1 MISKTFHDTAQYYA
15 PQVENTNVSQASD
28 VSNFGILLLELLTR
42 KSSNQDFDIVMWVN
56 SVKRK
61 EWSAKVFDVD
71 LLKNPAIEDQM
82 DATIVAVKR
91 LKEVIVVKEEFEQQ
105 MNIVGNSLIGTLHPR
120 NMPFWLFATSN

>member
-15 PQVENTNVSQASD
+15 PYVENTNVSQASD
-28 VSNFGILLLELLTR
+28 DSNFGILLLELLTR

-71 LLKNPAIEDQM
+71 LLKNPAMEDQM
-82 DATIVAVKR
+82 DATIVVVKR
-91 LKEVIVVKEEFEQQ
+91 LEEVIVGKEEFEQQ
-105 MNIVGNSLIGTLHPR
+105 MNIVGNKGAKGQNGVRFGCKVSITL
-120 NMPFWLFATSN
+120 